1 MPKKAKAK
9 KNSSNRKNVSE
20 EKRKLLIPDSDGQTL
35 GFVEK
40 ALGCRFFNVSCV
52 DGKQRRCKVRSK
64 RLRINLNDLILVS
77 LRDFDDKNADIIHR
91 YSKEEAREFVKLGLL
106 PSDSSLETIND
117 DDNGIIF
124 DDSITS
130 EVFENI

>member
-9 KNSSNRKNVSE
+9 KNSKNNKNVSD

-64 RLRINLNDLILVS
+64 RLRISINDLTLVS

-91 YSKEEAREFVKLGLL
+91 YAKDEAREFVKMGLL
-106 PSDSSLETIND
+106 PSDSSLETID
-117 DDNGIIF
+117 DDDGVIF
-124 DDSITS
+124 DDSITT
-130 EVFENI
+130 EVFNNI

>member
-1 MPKKAKAK
+1 MPKKVKAK
-9 KNSSNRKNVSE
+9 KNSKNNKNVSD
-20 EKRKLLIPDSDGQTL
+20 EKLKILIPDSDGQTL
-35 GFVEK
+35 GFIEK
-40 ALGCRFFNVSCV
+40 ALGCRFFTVSCV

-64 RLRINLNDLILVS
+64 RLRINLNELVLVS

-106 PSDSSLETIND
+106 PSDSSLETIDND
-117 DDNGIIF
+117 DEGVIF
-124 DDSITS
+124 DDSITK